1 MPYLLQVGQDFE
13 LVNFGFNVVNSEIF
27 ARLTMLIGSPMAL
40 TRDALILVD
49 VTLVAVA
56 VIKKIR
62 TRVMTMT

>member
-1 MPYLLQVGQDFE
+1 M
-13 LVNFGFNVVNSEIF
+13 NFGFNVVNSEIF